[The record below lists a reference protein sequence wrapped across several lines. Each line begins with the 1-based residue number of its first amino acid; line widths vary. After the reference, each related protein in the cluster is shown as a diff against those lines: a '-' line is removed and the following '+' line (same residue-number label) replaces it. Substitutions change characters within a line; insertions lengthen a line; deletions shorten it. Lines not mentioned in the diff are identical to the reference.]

1 MTGSGFGTYQSNKI
15 CFKIVSAIA
24 KNGKEI
30 TFYVPIT
37 PLDLI
42 LDLITADE
50 TRQREILG
58 RYIVGLTEEM
68 KADL

>member
-15 CFKIVSAIA
+15 SFKIVSAIA
-24 KNGKEI
+24 KNGKEV
-30 TFYVPIT
+30 TFYVPIA

-42 LDLITADE
+42 LDLITSDE